1 MGRALADVLRLVVS
15 ASWLGRAFGL
25 LLGGAALGLALLV
38 AADSLVSM
46 PRIGERLRQAQALH
60 QLGDARGMDHVL
72 GMAISQFSECIGLSV
87 ASSPVASEPA
97 FSIRSRAVLWQPGQ
111 NVCTSAIRASSDPA
125 GVTWFDYSRYWHGY
139 RVLVYP
145 LVEATGLRPA
155 GLLLGAIAITCAS
168 AFFVVMLPLAGL
180 GALLAFA
187 AVMILSG
194 LPFVYLTP
202 THAVSL
208 AMLFAGAALFAA
220 MRARL
225 AQGTSLLVAFGLG
238 AAYAYVDFFYN
249 PGAFAMLLG
258 GTIVIEATQARRP
271 LAPAAIEAGVASL
284 CCLAG
289 YGLFWAT
296 KWVLV
301 LPFFALAGADF
312 PVLIGDFGRWAVG
325 GVDAYRPL
333 AASAKLA
340 VLTVDDPVRG
350 AIFAAVVVGALAM
363 AAVQWR
369 RAGPVLG
376 ALAVPIACGFAAIE
390 AAAAHS
396 LAHAT
401 FTFRIVPLAVAL
413 VLMALGALTQREG
426 QSAAR
431 RCRSP
436 VPRPRLRQGQGGFL
450 GLARRP
456 EPLAVKPIEAMG
468 RCMEAEAASVA
479 GDDARG
485 LAAHLDHI
493 GIGLLPGGFGRLRNG
508 IRGEHRAR
516 LGRRRRVA
524 EGQSLPSGSVRFG
537 QRGRFGHRGAVAG

>member
-1 MGRALADVLRLVVS
+1 
-15 ASWLGRAFGL
+15 
-25 LLGGAALGLALLV
+25 
-38 AADSLVSM
+38 
-46 PRIGERLRQAQALH
+46 
-60 QLGDARGMDHVL
+60 
-72 GMAISQFSECIGLSV
+72 
-87 ASSPVASEPA
+87 
-97 FSIRSRAVLWQPGQ
+97 
-111 NVCTSAIRASSDPA
+111 
-125 GVTWFDYSRYWHGY
+125 
-139 RVLVYP
+139 
-145 LVEATGLRPA
+145 
-155 GLLLGAIAITCAS
+155 
-168 AFFVVMLPLAGL
+168 MLPLAGL

-340 VLTVDDPVRG
+340 VLTVDDPIRG

-413 VLMALGALTQREG
+413 VLMALGALT
-426 QSAAR
+426 
-431 RCRSP
+431 P
-436 VPRPRLRQGQGGFL
+436 
-450 GLARRP
+450 ARRP
-456 EPLAVKPIEAMG
+456 VCGPALPLAGSAPPVAPGPG
-468 RCMEAEAASVA
+468 RLSRPRAASRTA
-479 GDDARG
+479 GRQ
-485 LAAHLDHI
+485 AH
-493 GIGLLPGGFGRLRNG
+493 
-508 IRGEHRAR
+508 
-516 LGRRRRVA
+516 
-524 EGQSLPSGSVRFG
+524 
-537 QRGRFGHRGAVAG
+537 